1 MSLTSFSEPDREVVR
16 RLLTAAGATAA
27 APTGADADA
36 ADYDWKVPRRYAP
49 DQVAKLGA
57 FAGQAAGKLSDALFK
72 LLRDQTVLAAADVSL
87 HYGSEAG
94 EAVAGSAEYAVEVSA
109 EGLDARG
116 VVLLRPQRAAG
127 WMEKLLGGSA
137 DQADAEQELSSLEKA
152 ILADMV
158 AALVAGLSEASRAA
172 GGKALRVAGEPR
184 RGDYRL
190 PCKDADEFVRM
201 PFADEPDQPAVTFLI
216 PAEALDA
223 VAGRTAADP
232 PPPEQVQGRL
242 QKHVESVPVTV
253 TAEMGRTRVP
263 MRDIMTLEPGDVL
276 LLHKTIGDPIALR
289 VDGRTV
295 LTGFVVRCE
304 GRYAVQVAP
313 VDA

>member
-1 MSLTSFSEPDREVVR
+1 MSLTRFSKLDREVVR
-16 RLLTAAGATAA
+16 RLLTAAAATAA
-27 APTGADADA
+27 APAGADAGA

-49 DQVAKLGA
+49 DQVAKLAA
-57 FAGQAAGKLSDALFK
+57 FAGQAATKLSDALFT

-94 EAVAGSAEYAVEVSA
+94 QAVSASTDYAVEVSV

-116 VVLLRPQRAAG
+116 VVLLRPQRAVG

-158 AALVAGLSEASRAA
+158 AALVAGLSEASRAG

-190 PCKDADEFVRM
+190 PCKHADEFVRM

-216 PAEALDA
+216 PAEAMDA
-223 VAGRTAADP
+223 VAGRAAEEP
-232 PPPEQVQGRL
+232 PPPEQLQHRL
-242 QKHVESVPVTV
+242 HNHLESVPVTV
-253 TAEMGRTRVP
+253 TAELGRTKVP
-263 MRDIMTLEPGDVL
+263 MRDIMTIEPGDVL
-276 LLHKTIGDPIALR
+276 LMHKTIGDPIALC

-295 LTGFVVRCE
+295 LAGFVVRCE

-313 VDA
+313 TDV